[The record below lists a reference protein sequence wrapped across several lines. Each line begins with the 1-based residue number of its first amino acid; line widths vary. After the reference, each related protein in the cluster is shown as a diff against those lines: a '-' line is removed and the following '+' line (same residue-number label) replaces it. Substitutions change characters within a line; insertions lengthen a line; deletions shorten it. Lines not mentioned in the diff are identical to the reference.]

1 LSGPQS
7 GGHAHSHAH
16 AHTPTVASAGHTFL
30 AHVGTTGGRGRN
42 RGRRRSSQ
50 IRLAGNYHFVCAFRF
65 SLFISAFV
73 FPCY

>member
-1 LSGPQS
+1 
-7 GGHAHSHAH
+7 
-16 AHTPTVASAGHTFL
+16 
-30 AHVGTTGGRGRN
+30 VGTTGGRGRN

-73 FPCY
+73 FPWY

>member
-1 LSGPQS
+1 
-7 GGHAHSHAH
+7 
-16 AHTPTVASAGHTFL
+16 
-30 AHVGTTGGRGRN
+30 VGTTGGRGRN

-73 FPCY
+73 FPLGSFFSVFAVFFANEVTQIWITFVALC